1 VGATGSFASV
11 EFERGSRSAPGFF
24 RPFGPGFQ
32 PFGEPSEAILR
43 QPRAAVLCELRHY
56 GVLRSSPNP
65 HSANFALTVFPE
77 VATVP
82 GSLPPPT
89 PRTRVPRGCSPVWQP
104 SVSPSVRG
112 SR

>member
-1 VGATGSFASV
+1 MLRVASLGV

-65 HSANFALTVFPE
+65 HSANFALTVFSE

-82 GSLPPPT
+82 GLPIPSYAPDQG
-89 PRTRVPRGCSPVWQP
+89 PAGCSPVWQP
-104 SVSPSVRG
+104 SVSPKR
-112 SR
+112 